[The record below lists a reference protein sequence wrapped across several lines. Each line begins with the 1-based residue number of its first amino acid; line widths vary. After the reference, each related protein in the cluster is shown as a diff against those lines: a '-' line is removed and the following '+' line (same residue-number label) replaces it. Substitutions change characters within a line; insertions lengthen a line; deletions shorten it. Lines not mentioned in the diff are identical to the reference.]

1 MSVRPSRDHN
11 VLYKADGRWTEQVK
25 QVRSRLGEMCGKHM
39 NRPVRVQTIDGHTYE
54 GVLVGAD
61 GGHIHLMVRPTPS
74 DFRFFGPSAA
84 NFILTLVLYEL
95 LVITLLI

>member
-1 MSVRPSRDHN
+1 MSARPSRDSS
-11 VLYKADGRWTEQVK
+11 VIYKADSQWTDQVK
-25 QVRSRLGEMCGKHM
+25 QTRNQLSGLCGKHM

-61 GGHIHLMVRPTPS
+61 GSHIHLMVRPTPN
-74 DFRFFGPSAA
+74 DYRFFGPSAA
-84 NFILTLVLYEL
+84 NSILTLVLYEL